1 MKYEY
6 GFANVKGISNKRKKE
21 IADSITDFRMLYNIE
36 EIDYKSLGIKPEEKD
51 MIYQSLHCWD
61 VENEYR
67 KMQEKEIR
75 CITMSNPEYPKR
87 LKLLPGAPYALYVKG
102 MLPAEDRK
110 TVAIIG
116 ARSCS
121 PYGENMA
128 RTFAEK
134 LAEAG
139 VEIISGMAV
148 GVDSAGQR
156 GALKAGGK
164 SYAVLGSGVDICY
177 PKEAFALYMD
187 LSKNGGLISEYPIG
201 TNPLKQHFPARNRII
216 SGLADAIL
224 VIEAKE
230 RSGSLITVD
239 MALEQ
244 GKDVYAL
251 PGPINSA
258 LSQGC
263 NRLIKQGAELIL
275 SPEDLLEELGMR
287 VAEMSDNKTRKK
299 IVLETAEDMV
309 YSCLDFRPQNLNDI
323 MERAKMPVS
332 QLLDILVSLELRGL
346 IKEISKNYY
355 AVVEEL

>member
-1 MKYEY
+1 
-6 GFANVKGISNKRKKE
+6 
-21 IADSITDFRMLYNIE
+21 ML
-36 EIDYKSLGIKPEEKD
+36 S
-51 MIYQSLHCWD
+51 S
-61 VENEYR
+61 
-67 KMQEKEIR
+67 
-75 CITMSNPEYPKR
+75 
-87 LKLLPGAPYALYVKG
+87 APYALYVKG
-102 MLPAEDRK
+102 RLPAENKK

-121 PYGENMA
+121 PYGESMA
-128 RTFAEK
+128 REFAYK
-134 LAEAG
+134 LAKAG
-139 VEIISGMAV
+139 VEIISGMAL
-148 GVDSAGQR
+148 GVDSAGQQ

-177 PKEAFALYMD
+177 PKEAFQLYMN
-187 LSKNGGLISEYPIG
+187 LQNNGGLISEYPIG
-201 TNPLKQHFPARNRII
+201 ISPLKQHFPARNRII
-216 SGLADAIL
+216 SGLADAVL

-263 NRLIKQGAELIL
+263 NRLIKQGAGLIL
-275 SPEDLLEELGMR
+275 SPEDLLEELGMGLPKMR
-287 VAEMSDNKTRKK
+287 DNKKRKK

-323 MERAKMPVS
+323 MEQTKMPVS

>member
-1 MKYEY
+1 MDYIEII
-6 GFANVKGISNKRKKE
+6 FGI
-21 IADSITDFRMLYNIE
+21 LYMAIKAIWNL
-36 EIDYKSLGIKPEEKD
+36 LG
-51 MIYQSLHCWD
+51 
-61 VENEYR
+61 
-67 KMQEKEIR
+67 
-75 CITMSNPEYPKR
+75 
-87 LKLLPGAPYALYVKG
+87 KLLKMELFHAY
-102 MLPAEDRK
+102 ML
-110 TVAIIG
+110 IMM
-116 ARSCS
+116 
-121 PYGENMA
+121 N
-128 RTFAEK
+128 
-134 LAEAG
+134 
-139 VEIISGMAV
+139 
-148 GVDSAGQR
+148 
-156 GALKAGGK
+156 
-164 SYAVLGSGVDICY
+164 
-177 PKEAFALYMD
+177 
-187 LSKNGGLISEYPIG
+187 
-201 TNPLKQHFPARNRII
+201 
-216 SGLADAIL
+216 IL
-224 VIEAKE
+224 
-230 RSGSLITVD
+230 VD